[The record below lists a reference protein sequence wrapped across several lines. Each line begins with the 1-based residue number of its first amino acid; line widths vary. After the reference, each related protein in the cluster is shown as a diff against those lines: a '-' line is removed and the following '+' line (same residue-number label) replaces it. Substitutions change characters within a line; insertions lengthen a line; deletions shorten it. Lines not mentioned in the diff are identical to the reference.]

1 MDRVPLSLPVAKE
14 KPMNVSL
21 PPTMENFIRERVIE
35 DQNSSAE
42 EVIREGLWLLMDREE
57 MKAQKLAALREK
69 IQIGLD
75 QVEKGETVGMDE
87 VFEEVDAIIANAEI
101 KQA

>member
-1 MDRVPLSLPVAKE
+1 MKI
-14 KPMNVSL
+14 NL
-21 PPTMENFIRERVIE
+21 PPEMVNFIRERINE
-35 DQNSSAE
+35 GQNSSAE